1 MKIHPVESSTIK
13 EIGHDALEQKMHVRF
28 NSGTLYEYDDVS
40 AAEFESILIDQS
52 VGSKL
57 RRVIGSKQY
66 RQL

>member
-1 MKIHPVESSTIK
+1 MQPVESSTIK
-13 EIGHDALEQKMHVRF
+13 EIGHNEPEQKLHVRF

-40 AAEFESILIDQS
+40 AEEFNSILTDQS

-66 RQL
+66 RQI